1 MSQDFSK
8 GKIYKIT
15 NDFNDDVYIG
25 STCDRLVKRF
35 AAHKAAAKQE
45 KNKNIPLYKLINNV
59 GFERFR
65 IQLIE
70 DSPCNDKYELRQREG
85 HYIREL
91 SKNLNKKIEGRTVK
105 QYYKENKE
113 KILKRDK
120 EYRDKNQENMK
131 EYNKEYYEENKQK
144 IKEYR
149 DNNKEKIKETMKD
162 YRDNNKEKILKRD
175 KEYRDNNKEKIKE
188 TNKQYKEDNKEKILD
203 YNKQYYKDNKEKIKE
218 TRKDYRDNNKEKI
231 KINAAIK
238 INCLCGSCF
247 RKGDLSKHNKTKK
260 HIEFINNNN
269 SSDIQIE

>member
-70 DSPCNDKYELRQREG
+70 DFACNDKYELRQREG

-91 SKNLNKKIEGRTVK
+91 SKNSNKNIAGRTEQEYNKKYE
-105 QYYKENKE
+105 QENKE
-113 KILKRDK
+113 KIKKKSKNYYDK
-120 EYRDKNQENMK
+120 
-131 EYNKEYYEENKQK
+131 
-144 IKEYR
+144 
-149 DNNKEKIKETMKD
+149 
-162 YRDNNKEKILKRD
+162 NKEKILETK
-175 KEYRDNNKEKIKE
+175 KEKI
-188 TNKQYKEDNKEKILD
+188 
-203 YNKQYYKDNKEKIKE
+203 
-218 TRKDYRDNNKEKI
+218 
-231 KINAAIK
+231 
-238 INCLCGSCF
+238 NCVCGTCITKSN
-247 RKGDLSKHNKTKK
+247 LSSHNKTKK
-260 HIEFINNNN
+260 HIKFINNNNN
-269 SSDIQIE
+269 SSDSQIE